1 MIRRCKVSGISGV
14 WILAL
19 TGAFL
24 AACGSQDDNARG
36 SAEKAISAKLKDPS
50 SARFS
55 DVFLVE
61 AKAPVPETRHVAVCG
76 TVDGKNSFGAYS
88 GGSRFVVLKSFGL
101 GQFKTEGT
109 LFAEIENLSSA
120 SSANAFAQVYWSKYC
135 EKK

>member
-1 MIRRCKVSGISGV
+1 MNKRRPVLGSPGF
-14 WILAL
+14 WTLAL

-36 SAEKAISAKLKDPS
+36 SAEKAISAKLKDPG
-50 SARFS
+50 SAKFT

-61 AKAPVPETRHVAVCG
+61 VKAPAPETRHVAVCG

-109 LFAEIENLSSA
+109 VFAEIEDVSSTSSA
-120 SSANAFAQVYWSKYC
+120 KAFAQVYWSKYC
-135 EKK
+135 DKK

>member
-1 MIRRCKVSGISGV
+1 MKTRSKVWGITGI
-14 WILAL
+14 WALAL
-19 TGAFL
+19 TGALL

-36 SAEKAISAKLKDPS
+36 SAEKAISAKLKDPG
-50 SARFS
+50 SAKFS

-61 AKAPVPETRHVAVCG
+61 ANAPAPETRYVAVCG

-88 GGSRFVVLKSFGL
+88 GATRFVVLKSFGL

-109 LFAEIENLSSA
+109 VFAEIEDVSSS
-120 SSANAFAQVYWSKYC
+120 SSANAFTQVYWSKYC

>member
-36 SAEKAISAKLKDPS
+36 SAEKAISAKLKDPG
-50 SARFS
+50 SAKFT

-61 AKAPVPETRHVAVCG
+61 VKAPAPETRHVAVCG

-109 LFAEIENLSSA
+109 VFAEIEDVSSA
-120 SSANAFAQVYWSKYC
+120 SSAKAFAQVYWSKYC

>member
-1 MIRRCKVSGISGV
+1 MNRHCKVSGISGV
-14 WILAL
+14 WIIAL
-19 TGAFL
+19 TGALL
-24 AACGSQDDNARG
+24 AACGSQDDAARG
-36 SAEKAISAKLKDPS
+36 SAEKVIAAKLKDPS

-55 DVFLVE
+55 DVFLAE

-76 TVDGKNSFGAYS
+76 TVDGKSSFGAYS

-135 EKK
+135 EMK